1 MLSYF
6 PVENGKILLYLQ
18 NLYAKSAMLYS

>member
-1 MLSYF
+1 
-6 PVENGKILLYLQ
+6 VENGKILLYLQ